1 MDRQTQHNAT
11 CIRSSLHKREGGAVL
26 NLVVIAGFA
35 VLLVVVWIL
44 QSPWLKGALG
54 EIRVHRSLRRLL
66 DENEYRLF
74 RDLTL
79 PVRDGT
85 TQIDHVIVSRFGIF
99 VIETKNMKGWI
110 FGGADQAQ
118 WMQVV
123 YRRKS
128 KFQNPIRQNY
138 KHLKAVQEL
147 LRIEGHKIHGI
158 VAFVGSATPKSAMPL
173 GVVWGVRSLADYVKS
188 KRVAVLSEDEL
199 QAFAESLSG
208 SGFRS
213 NILTRHAHVRHV
225 KTQATRRLRESES
238 CPRCGATL
246 MERTNR
252 QSGARFLACS
262 KFPTCRG
269 TRKLS

>member
-1 MDRQTQHNAT
+1 MPNF
-11 CIRSSLHKREGGAVL
+11 
-26 NLVVIAGFA
+26 VVIAAFA
-35 VLLVVVWIL
+35 AFLVFVWIL
-44 QSPWLKGALG
+44 QSPWFKGTLG
-54 EIRVHRSLRRLL
+54 EIRVHLSLRGLL
-66 DENEYRLF
+66 DKHEYRLF
-74 RDLTL
+74 HDLML

-85 TQIDHVIVSRFGIF
+85 TQIDHVIVSRFGVF
-99 VIETKNMKGWI
+99 VIETKNLKGWI

-118 WMQVV
+118 WTQVV

-147 LRIEGHKIHGI
+147 LRIEEHKLHGV

-188 KRVAVLSEDEL
+188 KRVAVLSEEQFL
-199 QAFAESLSG
+199 KFAESLS
-208 SGFRS
+208 SGGLRS
-213 NILTRHAHVRHV
+213 NVRTRSAHVRHV
-225 KTQATRRLRESES
+225 KTQAARRSRELES

-246 MERTNR
+246 VERTNR
-252 QSGARFLACS
+252 QSGARFLACP
-262 KFPTCRG
+262 KFPSCRG